1 VVRKTSEA
9 SEDYNCI
16 AWAAR
21 EDNRVWWP
29 DSRNIGHW
37 PAGVPREESLG
48 AFMAAYATLGYEP
61 CLDGTLE
68 PGFEKIVIY
77 VLSGT
82 PTHAARQL
90 NSGLW
95 TSKLGQQV
103 DVEHDTP
110 EAIVQ
115 EIAQLAAIYGLPVQY
130 MKRIV

>member
-1 VVRKTSEA
+1 
-9 SEDYNCI
+9 
-16 AWAAR
+16 
-21 EDNRVWWP
+21 
-29 DSRNIGHW
+29 
-37 PAGVPREESLG
+37 
-48 AFMAAYATLGYEP
+48 MAAYATLGYEP